1 MYDEGAYCSLKEGS
15 RSVPCLLMGINVK
28 EFGECVDFQTDLL
41 PVHWY
46 EYLNAMAVSPR
57 AVLVSTNLQDFGYEL
72 GDSIYYRS
80 GEGNRCHG
88 IIYGFVD
95 YWPGYNP
102 KTTITA
108 SDGSTKEVSHF
119 LVVAHLRYIQNT
131 WGITPYQIWM
141 KAKDSTD
148 FIYDFA
154 AKSDVHFTTFRDS
167 RAQLIELKN
176 DPIFQ
181 GTNGILTLCFVVV
194 LLLCAVGFLIYWILS
209 IRSRTLLM
217 GIFRAMGMTLGEIVG
232 MLANE
237 QVFISGVSIA
247 LGVAVGLIA
256 SKLYVP
262 LVQLAYASTDTV
274 LPLQII
280 SDSGDMA
287 RLLCLVAA
295 MVILCMV
302 ILGMLVK
309 KIKISQALK
318 LGED

>member
-1 MYDEGAYCSLKEGS
+1 M
-15 RSVPCLLMGINVK
+15 
-28 EFGECVDFQTDLL
+28 
-41 PVHWY
+41 
-46 EYLNAMAVSPR
+46 
-57 AVLVSTNLQDFGYEL
+57 
-72 GDSIYYRS
+72 
-80 GEGNRCHG
+80 
-88 IIYGFVD
+88 
-95 YWPGYNP
+95 
-102 KTTITA
+102 
-108 SDGSTKEVSHF
+108 
-119 LVVAHLRYIQNT
+119 VAHLRYIQNT

>member
-1 MYDEGAYCSLKEGS
+1 
-15 RSVPCLLMGINVK
+15 
-28 EFGECVDFQTDLL
+28 
-41 PVHWY
+41 
-46 EYLNAMAVSPR
+46 
-57 AVLVSTNLQDFGYEL
+57 
-72 GDSIYYRS
+72 
-80 GEGNRCHG
+80 
-88 IIYGFVD
+88 
-95 YWPGYNP
+95 
-102 KTTITA
+102 
-108 SDGSTKEVSHF
+108 
-119 LVVAHLRYIQNT
+119 VVAHLRYIQNN

-154 AKSDVHFTTFRDS
+154 AESGVKFTTFRDS

-274 LPLQII
+274 LPLKII

-302 ILGMLVK
+302 ILGVLVK